1 MTDGLKMTEKNLFC
15 SITGLPNMGKSTL
28 LNRLIG
34 FDLAIISPKAET
46 TRSRITG
53 VVTENGIQYVFLDTP
68 GYNRPKTKLDQH
80 LVKTVRDTFSDVD
93 VSLFLTYP
101 KDYFLEYENK
111 LLEELAARKLPVILG
126 INKAD
131 TVRSEVA
138 DRCLSSLMGLY
149 DFADGCCFS
158 ALDGTGIDILMQK
171 LSAFAVEGPHYFPDD
186 TLTDIP
192 EKYVVAEIV
201 RERLLYNLRDELPH
215 GCAVEVM
222 SFKERED
229 RDIVDIDVN
238 IYCERDSHKGMIIG
252 KRGSMLKKIGTEAR
266 QKAED
271 FLGCKVNLQ
280 CWVKVRNDWRNSEFD
295 LRDLGF

>member
-1 MTDGLKMTEKNLFC
+1 
-15 SITGLPNMGKSTL
+15 MGKSTL

-53 VVTENGIQYVFLDTP
+53 VLTEDGIQYVFLDTP
-68 GYNRPKTKLDQH
+68 GYSRPRTKLDQR

-93 VSLFLTYP
+93 CTLFLTYP
-101 KDYFLEYENK
+101 KEHLLEYEQK
-111 LLEELAARKLPVILG
+111 LLEEFKDKMVPVILG

-131 TVRSEVA
+131 TVDA
-138 DRCLSSLMGLY
+138 QTAQKCLDSLMELY

-158 ALDGTGIDILMQK
+158 ALDGTGTDVLMKK

-186 TLTDIP
+186 TLTDLP

-222 SFKERED
+222 RFKERED
-229 RDIVDIDVN
+229 SDIVDIDVN

-252 KRGSMLKKIGTEAR
+252 KGGSMLKKIGTEAR
-266 QKAED
+266 RKAED
-271 FLGCKVNLQ
+271 FLGCRVNLQ
-280 CWVKVRNDWRNSEFD
+280 CWVKVRNDWRNSDFD
-295 LRDLGF
+295 LKDLGF

>member
-1 MTDGLKMTEKNLFC
+1 MTEKNLFC
-15 SITGLPNMGKSTL
+15 SITGMPNMGKSTL

-53 VVTENGIQYVFLDTP
+53 VLTEDGIQYMFLDTP
-68 GYNRPKTKLDQH
+68 GYNKPKTKLDRH

-93 VSLFLTYP
+93 CALFLTYP
-101 KDYFLEYENK
+101 KEHFLEYEKK
-111 LLEELAARKLPVILG
+111 LLDELSEKGLPVILG

-131 TVRSEVA
+131 TVSSEIA
-138 DRCLSSLMGLY
+138 QRCLVSLMEQYG
-149 DFADGCCFS
+149 FADGCCFS
-158 ALDGTGIDILMQK
+158 ALDGTGTDVLMEK

-192 EKYVVAEIV
+192 EKYVVSEIV
-201 RERLLYNLRDELPH
+201 RERLLFNLRDELPH

-222 SFKERED
+222 RFKERED
-229 RDIVDIDVN
+229 SDIVDIDVN

-252 KRGSMLKKIGTEAR
+252 KGGSMLKKIGTEAR
-266 QKAED
+266 KKAED
-271 FLGCKVNLQ
+271 FLGCRVNLQ

-295 LRDLGF
+295 LKDLGF